1 MRYGLFILLSLFL
14 LQACDVEDKGN
25 YDYTPLNGVTIE
37 IPDTMQ
43 NQKLEK
49 IIDTLRINPEVK
61 GDIYGNNDEN
71 YEYKWFFCSGKDHK
85 HTVVG
90 TTKNLEWPVSFK
102 PGNYVLYF
110 QIIDKST
117 GLEWLTST
125 SLTVFSELTQG
136 WLLLGEV
143 ENQLV
148 RLDMLTIKTDGSFVV
163 IDNVFD
169 NSELQLKN
177 ARDMIYAG
185 RRDRPGVPHHLWVM
199 TEEKDMKV
207 TWGSAFLPLGE
218 FHEMLTVEEME
229 VSHETPRIRDMFP
242 RQTAIYGSYM
252 NTMRNYNSRGIVTDK
267 AIYMTTIGYDNSEV
281 YVNPMNRYGAT
292 SKEFFKP
299 YPMAF
304 VLGGVG
310 FNGNLNPL
318 FYDMDAECFVKP
330 AGSYGNKPLNCV
342 KLGDRVGDAFPWN
355 QNNRTIVYGENL
367 INSTS
372 DYACN
377 CVALMK
383 DKEGEN
389 INYYVYT
396 FRPPRPAWYNG
407 PLGEPTKVAGYT
419 IDKSVAIDFDKATH
433 YTFAS
438 RGNVLLYSVGSILYA
453 YDYSYKTL
461 TSMDMG
467 KEICCIS
474 GNYVYFGAAS
484 YWVATYDE
492 SSGTGELRYLEL
504 GGANKPE
511 LIYDEEDCWP
521 VTMKIKKIEW
531 KYGEDPAEE
540 EPEEEEEGK

>member
-1 MRYGLFILLSLFL
+1 MKYGLFILLSLFM

-25 YDYTPLNGVTIE
+25 YDYIPVNGVAIE
-37 IPDTMQ
+37 IPDTMRDQ
-43 NQKLEK
+43 RLERNM
-49 IIDTLRINPEVK
+49 DTLRINPEVK
-61 GDIYGNNDEN
+61 GDIYGENEEN
-71 YEYKWFFCSGKDHK
+71 YEYKWFFCSGNTHQ

-90 TTKNLEWPVSFK
+90 TEKNLEWPVSFK
-102 PGNYVLYF
+102 PGSYVLYF

-148 RLDMLTIKTDGSFVV
+148 RLDMLAIKADGSFVLAEN
-163 IDNVFD
+163 IFD
-169 NSELQLKN
+169 NSELQLKG
-177 ARDMIYAG
+177 AKDMIYAG
-185 RRDRPGVPHHLWVM
+185 RRAQDVPHHLWVM
-199 TEEKDMKV
+199 TEEKDMKL
-207 TWGSAFLPLGE
+207 TWGSNFLPLGE
-218 FHEMLTVEEME
+218 FHEMLAVEEME

-252 NTMRNYNSRGIVTDK
+252 NTMRSYRNRGIVTDK
-267 AIYMTTIGYDNSEV
+267 AIYMTTVTHSENPEI
-281 YVNPMNRYGAT
+281 YVNPMNRYEAT

-304 VLGGVG
+304 VLGGAG
-310 FNGNLNPL
+310 INGNLNPL

-330 AGSYGNKPLNCV
+330 VAPYGSSALNCV
-342 KLGDRVGDAFPWN
+342 KLVDRPGDPFPWN
-355 QNNRTIVYGENL
+355 QNKRTIVYGENL

-372 DYACN
+372 DYVCN
-377 CVALMK
+377 CAALMK

-389 INYYVYT
+389 INHYVYT
-396 FRPPRPAWYNG
+396 FRPPGAGMFWG
-407 PLGEPTKVAGYT
+407 TIGTPTKVQGYT
-419 IDKSVAIDFDKATH
+419 IDKTVAIDFDKATH

-474 GNYVYFGAAS
+474 GDFVRFGAAS

-521 VTMKIKKIEW
+521 VTLKIKKIEW
-531 KYGEDPAEE
+531 KYGDDPAEE
-540 EPEEEEEGK
+540 EPEEEGK